1 VQSGDTE
8 LRFAA
13 QAQEAQ
19 PDLRPDS
26 ELGRG
31 MWAGSKGL
39 LIALG
44 IASLLLLIVTIAV
57 VARVRARARAGD
69 DVGPVSSRGGS
80 VRPPPSSRPP
90 RQS

>member
-1 VQSGDTE
+1 MCWHEARLVVT
-8 LRFAA
+8 
-13 QAQEAQ
+13 AQEAQ
-19 PDLRPDS
+19 PELRPDS

-44 IASLLLLIVTIAV
+44 VASFLMLVVTLV
-57 VARVRARARAGD
+57 VIARVRARARAGD

-90 RQS
+90 RSP

>member
-1 VQSGDTE
+1 
-8 LRFAA
+8 
-13 QAQEAQ
+13 
-19 PDLRPDS
+19 
-26 ELGRG
+26 

-44 IASLLLLIVTIAV
+44 VASLVMLIVTVAIV
-57 VARVRARARAGD
+57 VRVRARARAGD

-90 RQS
+90 RKL

>member
-1 VQSGDTE
+1 M
-8 LRFAA
+8 

-19 PDLRPDS
+19 PELRPDS

-44 IASLLLLIVTIAV
+44 ITSLVLLVVTIAV

-90 RQS
+90 RKL

>member
-1 VQSGDTE
+1 MHSRGARLSV
-8 LRFAA
+8 AA
-13 QAQEAQ
+13 EAQEAQ

-44 IASLLLLIVTIAV
+44 IASLVLLVVTIAV
-57 VARVRARARAGD
+57 VARVKARARPAD

-90 RQS
+90 RKR

>member
-1 VQSGDTE
+1 VYAGDAW
-8 LRFAA
+8 LRVAT

-19 PDLRPDS
+19 PDARPES

-31 MWAGSKGL
+31 LWAGSKGL

-44 IASLLLLIVTIAV
+44 VASLLMLIAVIIV

-90 RQS
+90 RTP